1 MAETAQADL
10 NVSFHADFEQ
20 AKRELKTM
28 AGELKKVTSD
38 VDLFEKFVGKLDS
51 ALSMAAGG
59 TNTADTTFQRLDS
72 SVNKLTKSID
82 VLNNKF
88 ANFAKNSKQAVA
100 STAETKKNIEDTAKG
115 VRDIAAQVNRFNTGN
130 IAAQFQDIFVTA
142 QMNMKPLT
150 IGLQQGTQLLY
161 VLQQSKAPLKEFIV
175 GVKSLFTPL
184 SLVVVGLTVL
194 VAIFIQWVNWG
205 KIGKTIVEGLAKSF
219 EAIGL
224 IQISKWFES
233 LADSSDKA
241 WVSIKKLLD
250 LTQGFNDEMNDLAN
264 KNFILETELYNPDKL
279 TSKDLKEEIYSLEK
293 YYELSKK
300 LEDEKRKFINE
311 NFEKKDYNELLG
323 NYMEEYNESKKAIEG
338 QARDY
343 AKLKIE
349 NENLQEKI
357 NERNKKEK
365 EALAL
370 TRKQVE
376 EFDKL
381 AKSYDDIFTKQSDR
395 YENMQFEESVK
406 GLSTYEK
413 TYLTVSRDM
422 ARDVEKLKQQAVAAG
437 IPMSKINEMFADSEG
452 RIRAAAEAQADL
464 TARIEEST
472 MAEEEFNEFVR
483 TAQSE
488 TSTFFKDM
496 RHGLRDGQS
505 AWEAFGNAVNN
516 VLDKILDK
524 MIDIGVEAAF
534 SGLGSNTGG
543 KGNSFLGTLFTAGKS
558 LFGGI
563 GGGGNSTAGAFNAM
577 GGQMGVKPAMQALGG
592 VWDNGIQK
600 FAKGGIVTSPT
611 IFAMRKGAGLMGEAG
626 PEAVMP
632 LHRSPDGSLGV
643 KADGVGGGSPVV
655 VNVINNSN
663 AQAHTEQRQTSQG
676 VEIDVMIDEMV
687 AEKLARNGTASNN
700 ALRAYNNRQLVMR

>member
-28 AGELKKVTSD
+28 AGELRKVTSD

-59 TNTADTTFQRLDS
+59 TNTADTTFQKLDS

-88 ANFAKNSKQAVA
+88 ANFARNSKQAFA
-100 STAETKKNIEDTAKG
+100 STAETKKNLEDTAKG

-130 IAAQFQDIFVTA
+130 IAAQVQDIFVTA

-161 VLQQSKAPLKEFIV
+161 VLQQSKAPLKEFVV
-175 GVKSLFTPL
+175 GIKSLFTPL
-184 SLVVVGLTVL
+184 SLVVVALTAL
-194 VAIFIQWVNWG
+194 VAKIIQVVDWNKVAEKILSGMGFIFKEILSYLPFIGDAAENLG
-205 KIGKTIVEGLAKSF
+205 RNFSKMAEEIRNAREEASGFLSILKGFEGIEKELGEREFKLTLEGKTDLEKEEALGRRKVSEAANAQMAKMEKELGRKLTLDEIKDVELAKDAYQARLLYVIKGEDAAKKAA
-219 EAIGL
+219 EA
-224 IQISKWFES
+224 E
-233 LADSSDKA
+233 
-241 WVSIKKLLD
+241 KKRN
-250 LTQGFNDEMNDLAN
+250 QE
-264 KNFILETELYNPDKL
+264 
-279 TSKDLKEEIYSLEK
+279 LEK
-293 YYELSKK
+293 AAEA
-300 LEDEKRKFINE
+300 
-311 NFEKKDYNELLG
+311 EKKRFEDLQKE
-323 NYMEEYNESKKAIEG
+323 I
-338 QARDY
+338 D
-343 AKLKIE
+343 KI
-349 NENLQEKI
+349 
-357 NERNKKEK
+357 
-365 EALAL
+365 
-370 TRKQVE
+370 T
-376 EFDKL
+376 
-381 AKSYDDIFTKQSDR
+381 KSYDDIFTKQSDK
-395 YENMQFEESVK
+395 YENMQFEESIK

-413 TYLTVSRDM
+413 TYQTVSRDM
-422 ARDVEKLKQQAVAAG
+422 AKDVENLKQQAIAAG

-452 RIRAAAEAQADL
+452 KIRAAAEAQAEL
-464 TARIEEST
+464 TVRIEEST
-472 MAEEEFNEFVR
+472 KAEEEFNEFVR

-563 GGGGNSTAGAFNAM
+563 GGGTQVYNSPIGPTMPGATPLTGAAN
-577 GGQMGVKPAMQALGG
+577 GG
-592 VWDNGIQK
+592 VFSNGVYSSPTLFK
-600 FAKGGIVTSPT
+600 FAKGGKFGV
-611 IFAMRKGAGLMGEAG
+611 MGEAG

-643 KADGVGGGSPVV
+643 KADGVAGGSPVV

-663 AQAHTEQRQTSQG
+663 AQARTEQRQTSQG

-687 AEKLARNGTASNN
+687 AEKLGRNGTASNN